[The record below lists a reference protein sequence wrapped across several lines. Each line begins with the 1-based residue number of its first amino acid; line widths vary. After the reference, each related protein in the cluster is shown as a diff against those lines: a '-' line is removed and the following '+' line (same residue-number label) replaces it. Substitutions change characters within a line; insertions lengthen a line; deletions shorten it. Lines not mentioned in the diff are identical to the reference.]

1 MSPKEITNNKLQN
14 FTKMMTS
21 ISKKLVSEA
30 EKIRLRKRDLRGL
43 IRNNLALLNIMTED
57 LTIYLSRLPK
67 SKQNQVNKYIKWFLA
82 NLDELVRRVEL
93 SFSIESEDTREN
105 SNIITIPSPPDD
117 IPPEVKAEDD
127 INISLKVIKDV
138 LISLREN
145 KIQLYAL
152 GTIDPSEGM
161 TSQIMYTFD
170 NMAIAIREKL
180 KLREP
185 PSEPHS
191 QMGRVL
197 TEMLIVANRDL
208 KESMLSSTE
217 QEV

>member
-1 MSPKEITNNKLQN
+1 
-14 FTKMMTS
+14 MMTS

-93 SFSIESEDTREN
+93 SFSIENEDTREN
-105 SNIITIPSPPDD
+105 GNIITIPSPPDD

-170 NMAIAIREKL
+170 NMALTIREKL
-180 KLREP
+180 KLIEP

-197 TEMLIVANRDL
+197 TEMLIVANRNPS
-208 KESMLSSTE
+208 ESMLSSTE

>member
-1 MSPKEITNNKLQN
+1 
-14 FTKMMTS
+14 MMTS

-82 NLDELVRRVEL
+82 NLEELVRRVEL

-117 IPPEVKAEDD
+117 IPPEIKAEDD

-152 GTIDPSEGM
+152 GTLDPSEGM

-170 NMAIAIREKL
+170 NMAVAIREKL

-197 TEMLIVANRDL
+197 TEMLIVANRDS
-208 KESMLSSTE
+208 KESMLSSIE

>member
-1 MSPKEITNNKLQN
+1 
-14 FTKMMTS
+14 MMTS

-67 SKQNQVNKYIKWFLA
+67 SKQNQVNKYIKWFLV
-82 NLDELVRRVEL
+82 NLDELVRRIEI
-93 SFSIESEDTREN
+93 SFSIESEDTKEN

-170 NMAIAIREKL
+170 NMALAIREKL
-180 KLREP
+180 KLVEP

-197 TEMLIVANRDL
+197 TEMLIVANRNPS
-208 KESMLSSTE
+208 ESMLSSIE

>member
-1 MSPKEITNNKLQN
+1 
-14 FTKMMTS
+14 MTS

-138 LISLREN
+138 LISLKEN
-145 KIQLYAL
+145 KIQLYVL

-170 NMAIAIREKL
+170 NMAVAIREKL

-197 TEMLIVANRDL
+197 TEMLIVANRDS
-208 KESMLSSTE
+208 KESMLSSIE

>member
-1 MSPKEITNNKLQN
+1 
-14 FTKMMTS
+14 MMTS

-57 LTIYLSRLPK
+57 LTINLSRLPK
-67 SKQNQVNKYIKWFLA
+67 SKQNQVNKNIKWFLA

-93 SFSIESEDTREN
+93 SFNVESEDTREN
-105 SNIITIPSPPDD
+105 GNIITIPSPPDD

-170 NMAIAIREKL
+170 NMALAIREKL
-180 KLREP
+180 KLIEP

-197 TEMLIVANRDL
+197 TEMLIVANRDPS
-208 KESMLSSTE
+208 ESMLSSIE
-217 QEV
+217 KEV

>member
-1 MSPKEITNNKLQN
+1 
-14 FTKMMTS
+14 MTS

-105 SNIITIPSPPDD
+105 SNIIIIPSPPDD
-117 IPPEVKAEDD
+117 IPP
-127 INISLKVIKDV
+127 
-138 LISLREN
+138 
-145 KIQLYAL
+145 
-152 GTIDPSEGM
+152 
-161 TSQIMYTFD
+161 
-170 NMAIAIREKL
+170 
-180 KLREP
+180 
-185 PSEPHS
+185 
-191 QMGRVL
+191 
-197 TEMLIVANRDL
+197 
-208 KESMLSSTE
+208 
-217 QEV
+217 

>member
-1 MSPKEITNNKLQN
+1 
-14 FTKMMTS
+14 MMTS

-170 NMAIAIREKL
+170 NMALAIREKL
-180 KLREP
+180 KLVEP

-208 KESMLSSTE
+208 KESMLSSIE

>member
-1 MSPKEITNNKLQN
+1 
-14 FTKMMTS
+14 MMTS

-30 EKIRLRKRDLRGL
+30 EKIRLRKKDLRGL
-43 IRNNLALLNIMTED
+43 IRNNLALLSIMTED

-67 SKQNQVNKYIKWFLA
+67 SKQSQVNKYIKWFLA
-82 NLDELVRRVEL
+82 NLDELARRVEL
-93 SFSIESEDTREN
+93 SFSIENEDTREN

-197 TEMLIVANRDL
+197 TETLIVANRDL
-208 KESMLSSTE
+208 SESMLSSFE
-217 QEV
+217 QEF

>member
-1 MSPKEITNNKLQN
+1 
-14 FTKMMTS
+14 MTS

-170 NMAIAIREKL
+170 NIAVAIREKL

-197 TEMLIVANRDL
+197 TEMLIVANRDPS
-208 KESMLSSTE
+208 ESMSSSIE

>member
-1 MSPKEITNNKLQN
+1 
-14 FTKMMTS
+14 MMTS

-43 IRNNLALLNIMTED
+43 IRNNLALLNIRTED

-93 SFSIESEDTREN
+93 SFSVESEDTREN
-105 SNIITIPSPPDD
+105 GNIITIPSPPDD

-170 NMAIAIREKL
+170 NMAVAIREKL

-197 TEMLIVANRDL
+197 TEMLIVANRDS
-208 KESMLSSTE
+208 KESMLSSIE

>member
-1 MSPKEITNNKLQN
+1 
-14 FTKMMTS
+14 MTS
-21 ISKKLVSEA
+21 VSKKLVSEA

-127 INISLKVIKDV
+127 INISLKVIKDI

-152 GTIDPSEGM
+152 GTLDPSEGM

-170 NMAIAIREKL
+170 NMAVAIREKL

-197 TEMLIVANRDL
+197 TEMLIVANRDHS
-208 KESMLSSTE
+208 ESMLSSVE

>member
-1 MSPKEITNNKLQN
+1 
-14 FTKMMTS
+14 MMTS

-82 NLDELVRRVEL
+82 NLEELVRRVEL

-145 KIQLYAL
+145 KVQLYAL

-170 NMAIAIREKL
+170 NMALAIREKL
-180 KLREP
+180 KLVEP

-197 TEMLIVANRDL
+197 TEMLIVANRDP
-208 KESMLSSTE
+208 KESMLSSIE

>member
-1 MSPKEITNNKLQN
+1 
-14 FTKMMTS
+14 MTS

-170 NMAIAIREKL
+170 NMALAIREKL
-180 KLREP
+180 KLVEP

-197 TEMLIVANRDL
+197 TEMLIVANRDSN
-208 KESMLSSTE
+208 KSMLSSIE

>member
-1 MSPKEITNNKLQN
+1 
-14 FTKMMTS
+14 MMTS

-145 KIQLYAL
+145 KVQLYAL

-161 TSQIMYTFD
+161 MSQIMYTFD
-170 NMAIAIREKL
+170 NMAVAIREKL

-197 TEMLIVANRDL
+197 TEMLIVANRDP
-208 KESMLSSTE
+208 KESVLSSIE

>member
-1 MSPKEITNNKLQN
+1 
-14 FTKMMTS
+14 MTS
-21 ISKKLVSEA
+21 ISKKLVSKA

-57 LTIYLSRLPK
+57 LTIYLCRLPK
-67 SKQNQVNKYIKWFLA
+67 NKQNQVNKYIKWFLT
-82 NLDELVRRVEL
+82 NLDELARRVEL
-93 SFSIESEDTREN
+93 SFSIESEDTREKG
-105 SNIITIPSPPDD
+105 NIITIPSPPDD

-161 TSQIMYTFD
+161 TSQIMYIFD
-170 NMAIAIREKL
+170 NMALAIREKL
-180 KLREP
+180 KLVEP

-197 TEMLIVANRDL
+197 TEMLIVANRDPS
-208 KESMLSSTE
+208 ESMLSSIE

>member
-1 MSPKEITNNKLQN
+1 
-14 FTKMMTS
+14 MMTS

-170 NMAIAIREKL
+170 NMAVAIREKL

-197 TEMLIVANRDL
+197 TEMLIVANRNL
-208 KESMLSSTE
+208 KESMSSSIE

>member
-1 MSPKEITNNKLQN
+1 
-14 FTKMMTS
+14 MMTS

-170 NMAIAIREKL
+170 NMAVAIREKL
-180 KLREP
+180 KLKEP

-197 TEMLIVANRDL
+197 TEMLIVANRDS
-208 KESMLSSTE
+208 KESMLSSVE
-217 QEV
+217 

>member
-1 MSPKEITNNKLQN
+1 
-14 FTKMMTS
+14 MMTS

-82 NLDELVRRVEL
+82 NLEELVRRVEL

-170 NMAIAIREKL
+170 NMAVAIREKL

-197 TEMLIVANRDL
+197 TEMLIVANRDHS
-208 KESMLSSTE
+208 ESMLSSVE

>member
-1 MSPKEITNNKLQN
+1 
-14 FTKMMTS
+14 MTS

-82 NLDELVRRVEL
+82 NLEELVRRVEL

-145 KIQLYAL
+145 KVQLYAL

-170 NMAIAIREKL
+170 NMAVAIREKL

-197 TEMLIVANRDL
+197 TEMLIVANRDP
-208 KESMLSSTE
+208 KESMLSSIE

>member
-1 MSPKEITNNKLQN
+1 MINYN

-43 IRNNLALLNIMTED
+43 IRNNLSLLNIMTED

-93 SFSIESEDTREN
+93 SFSIESEDTRED

-170 NMAIAIREKL
+170 NMAVAIREKL

-197 TEMLIVANRDL
+197 TEMLIVANRDHS
-208 KESMLSSTE
+208 ESMLSSVE

>member
-1 MSPKEITNNKLQN
+1 
-14 FTKMMTS
+14 MMTS

-93 SFSIESEDTREN
+93 SFSIESEDTRED
-105 SNIITIPSPPDD
+105 SNIITNPSPPDD

-170 NMAIAIREKL
+170 NMAVAIREKL

-197 TEMLIVANRDL
+197 TEMLIVANRDP
-208 KESMLSSTE
+208 KESMLSSIE

>member
-1 MSPKEITNNKLQN
+1 
-14 FTKMMTS
+14 MMTS

-82 NLDELVRRVEL
+82 NLEELVRRVEL

-105 SNIITIPSPPDD
+105 SNITTIPSPPDD
-117 IPPEVKAEDD
+117 IPPEIKAEDD

-170 NMAIAIREKL
+170 NMAVAIREKL

-197 TEMLIVANRDL
+197 TEMLIVANRDP
-208 KESMLSSTE
+208 KESMLSSIE

>member
-1 MSPKEITNNKLQN
+1 
-14 FTKMMTS
+14 MMTS

-170 NMAIAIREKL
+170 NMAVAIREKL

-197 TEMLIVANRDL
+197 TEMLIVANRDPN
-208 KESMLSSTE
+208 ESMLSSIE

>member
-1 MSPKEITNNKLQN
+1 
-14 FTKMMTS
+14 MMTS

-170 NMAIAIREKL
+170 NMAVAIREKL

-197 TEMLIVANRDL
+197 TEMLIITNRNPS
-208 KESMLSSTE
+208 ESMLSSTE

>member
-1 MSPKEITNNKLQN
+1 MINYN

-43 IRNNLALLNIMTED
+43 IRNNLSLLNIMTED

-67 SKQNQVNKYIKWFLA
+67 SKQSQVNKYIKWFLA

-93 SFSIESEDTREN
+93 SFSIESEDTRED

-145 KIQLYAL
+145 KVQLYAL

-161 TSQIMYTFD
+161 MSQIMYTFD

-197 TEMLIVANRDL
+197 TEMLIVANRNPS
-208 KESMLSSTE
+208 ESMLSSIE

>member
-1 MSPKEITNNKLQN
+1 
-14 FTKMMTS
+14 MTS

-82 NLDELVRRVEL
+82 NLEELVRRVEL

-170 NMAIAIREKL
+170 NMALAIREKL
-180 KLREP
+180 KLVEP

-197 TEMLIVANRDL
+197 TEMLIVANRDP
-208 KESMLSSTE
+208 KESMLSSIE

>member
-1 MSPKEITNNKLQN
+1 MIKYNS
-14 FTKMMTS
+14 TKMMTS

-30 EKIRLRKRDLRGL
+30 EKIRLRKKDLRGL

-170 NMAIAIREKL
+170 NMAVAIREKL

-197 TEMLIVANRDL
+197 TEMLIVANRDP
-208 KESMLSSTE
+208 KESMLSSIE

>member
-1 MSPKEITNNKLQN
+1 
-14 FTKMMTS
+14 MMTS

-170 NMAIAIREKL
+170 NMAVAIREKL

-197 TEMLIVANRDL
+197 TEMLIVANRDS
-208 KESMLSSTE
+208 KESMLSNIE

>member
-1 MSPKEITNNKLQN
+1 
-14 FTKMMTS
+14 MTS

-197 TEMLIVANRDL
+197 TEMLIVANRDPS
-208 KESMLSSTE
+208 ESMLSSNE

>member
-1 MSPKEITNNKLQN
+1 
-14 FTKMMTS
+14 MMTS

-43 IRNNLALLNIMTED
+43 IRNNLALLNIMTKD

-152 GTIDPSEGM
+152 GAIDPSEGM

-170 NMAIAIREKL
+170 NMAVAIREKL

-197 TEMLIVANRDL
+197 TEMLIVANRDS
-208 KESMLSSTE
+208 KESMLSSIE

>member
-1 MSPKEITNNKLQN
+1 
-14 FTKMMTS
+14 MMTS

-170 NMAIAIREKL
+170 NMAVAIREKL

-197 TEMLIVANRDL
+197 TEMLIVANRDPN
-208 KESMLSSTE
+208 KSMLSSNE

>member
-1 MSPKEITNNKLQN
+1 
-14 FTKMMTS
+14 MMTS

-93 SFSIESEDTREN
+93 SFSIENEDTREN

-170 NMAIAIREKL
+170 NMAVAIREKL
-180 KLREP
+180 KLKEP

-197 TEMLIVANRDL
+197 TEMLIVANRDS
-208 KESMLSSTE
+208 KESMLSSIE
-217 QEV
+217 Q

>member
-1 MSPKEITNNKLQN
+1 
-14 FTKMMTS
+14 MMTS

-82 NLDELVRRVEL
+82 NLEELVRRVEL

-161 TSQIMYTFD
+161 MSQIMYTFD
-170 NMAIAIREKL
+170 NMTLAIREKL
-180 KLREP
+180 KLVEP

-197 TEMLIVANRDL
+197 TEMLIVANRDP
-208 KESMLSSTE
+208 KESMLSSIE

>member
-1 MSPKEITNNKLQN
+1 
-14 FTKMMTS
+14 MMTS

-43 IRNNLALLNIMTED
+43 IRNNLSLLNIMTED

-93 SFSIESEDTREN
+93 SFSIESEDTRED

-170 NMAIAIREKL
+170 NMAVAIREKL

-197 TEMLIVANRDL
+197 TEMLIVANRDHS
-208 KESMLSSTE
+208 ESMLSSAE
-217 QEV
+217 QEA

>member
-1 MSPKEITNNKLQN
+1 
-14 FTKMMTS
+14 MMIS
-21 ISKKLVSEA
+21 ISKQLVSEA

-170 NMAIAIREKL
+170 NMAVAIREKL

-197 TEMLIVANRDL
+197 TEMLIVANRDPN
-208 KESMLSSTE
+208 ESMLSSIE

>member
-1 MSPKEITNNKLQN
+1 
-14 FTKMMTS
+14 MMTS

-43 IRNNLALLNIMTED
+43 IRNNLSLLNIMTED

-67 SKQNQVNKYIKWFLA
+67 SKQSQVNKYIKWFLA

-93 SFSIESEDTREN
+93 SFSIESEDTRED

-170 NMAIAIREKL
+170 NMAVAIREKL

-197 TEMLIVANRDL
+197 TEMLIVANRDHS
-208 KESMLSSTE
+208 ESMLSSVE

>member
-1 MSPKEITNNKLQN
+1 
-14 FTKMMTS
+14 MMTS

-93 SFSIESEDTREN
+93 SFSIESENTREN

-170 NMAIAIREKL
+170 NMAVAIREKL

-197 TEMLIVANRDL
+197 TEMLIVANRDP
-208 KESMLSSTE
+208 KESMLSSIE

>member
-1 MSPKEITNNKLQN
+1 
-14 FTKMMTS
+14 MMTS

-43 IRNNLALLNIMTED
+43 IRNNLSLLNIMTED

-152 GTIDPSEGM
+152 GTLDPSEGM

-170 NMAIAIREKL
+170 NMAVAIREKL

-197 TEMLIVANRDL
+197 TEMLIVANRDHS
-208 KESMLSSTE
+208 ESMLSSVE